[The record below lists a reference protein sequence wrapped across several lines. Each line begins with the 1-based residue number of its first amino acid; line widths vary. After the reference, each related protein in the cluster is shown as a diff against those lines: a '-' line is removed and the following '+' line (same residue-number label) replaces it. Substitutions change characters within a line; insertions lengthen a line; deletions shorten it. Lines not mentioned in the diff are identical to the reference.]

1 MFIAGLFAVI
11 ALAGCLGSDDSTDP
25 TTNKN
30 GQPLTPLEMGIRPD
44 MPDELPITMDVT
56 HDHADATQ
64 HEFLWNYEMTG
75 RDSLLTTEV
84 TSAGLH
90 ALDVQNGHLFG
101 AVYGSNVVSV
111 NGGLAIWSLEDPANP
126 QLTGQWRIPGAVGGD
141 RSIGATT
148 DGNYVVLSTESLS
161 CFGHV
166 NPDPFRV
173 YLIDTTDKSNP
184 FPVDLISILGPSLG
198 DLTASNT
205 GISTGEHSVW
215 VDQINGID
223 YAFIQGQIFEIER
236 SEGGARLVDTGS
248 SLTVGHDMYVK
259 HTPWNT
265 TWALTANGGNAF
277 NVYNITDVYN
287 PVEIAF
293 WDIPDRD
300 TLAESYY
307 LHTAEVAFFEDQVLF
322 VVTSEDWQDHPS
334 SMWMLDGSG
343 ITSQPA
349 GETLQME
356 IIGQWTN
363 PESLPATNVRFSMH
377 NPRMSDDGIMSL
389 SMYHG
394 GIWQFDFRHEDFRAD
409 PAEIGWAVYA
419 EGTVPQVEDIVF
431 DTVES
436 QLCGL
441 GINIDAPTYMDVEL
455 GPDGILYAA
464 DVHMGLYA
472 FSPTEEHPVYGNVT
486 A

>member
-1 MFIAGLFAVI
+1 MFAII
-11 ALAGCLGSDDSTDP
+11 ALAGCLSDDTSDP
-25 TTNKN
+25 TTDET
-30 GQPLTPLEMGIRPD
+30 GRALTPLEMGVRP
-44 MPDELPITMDVT
+44 MVPEELPITNDPSHNHADVT
-56 HDHADATQ
+56 Q
-64 HEFLWNYEMTG
+64 HQFLWNYEMTG

-84 TSAGLH
+84 TAAGLH
-90 ALDVQNGHLFG
+90 ALDVQAGHLFG
-101 AVYGSNVVSV
+101 AVYGSNAVSV
-111 NGGLAIWSLEDPANP
+111 NGGVAIWNLDNPESP
-126 QLTGQWRIPGAVGGD
+126 QLEGQWRIPGAVGGD

-148 DGNYVVLSTESLS
+148 DGNYVVLSTEALS

-173 YLIDTTDKSNP
+173 YLLDVTDKSNP
-184 FPVDLISILGPSLG
+184 FPADLITIAGPSIG
-198 DLTASNT
+198 APTATNT
-205 GISTGEHSVW
+205 GASTGEHSVW

-236 SEGGARLVDTGS
+236 SEGGARFVDTGS
-248 SLTVGHDMYVK
+248 SLSVGHDMYVK

-287 PVEIAF
+287 PVEIAS

-300 TLAESYY
+300 TLPESYY
-307 LHTAEVAFFEDQVLF
+307 LHTAEVAFFEDQIIF

-334 SMWMLDGSG
+334 SMWMIDGSELLNH
-343 ITSQPA
+343 PD
-349 GETLQME
+349 ETVFME

-363 PESLPATNVRFSMH
+363 PEGLPATNIKFSMH
-377 NPRMSDDGIMSL
+377 NPRMSEEGIMSL

-419 EGTVPQVEDIVF
+419 EGTAPTLEDPVF

-441 GINIDAPTYMDVEL
+441 GIEIDTPTYMDVEL
-455 GPDGILYAA
+455 GPNGILYAA
-464 DVHMGLYA
+464 DVHMGMYA
-472 FSPTEEHPVYGNVT
+472 FTPTADHPVYGSLQ